1 MVDMGTPEE
10 WETNLIYPR
19 MDSRRV
25 KESRVGRAAGSS
37 GARLVA
43 ALTLTVLVA
52 VSSFPASLPPR
63 YRFKTLQTGRIK
75 VHFHAE
81 VEAPA
86 RRTMALVLEILP
98 RLEERYRV
106 RVPSLDVVVHDA
118 NDSPNG
124 LATSFPYP
132 FVEIRTASF
141 DGAESGPTESW
152 LRMVVTHELTHI
164 VHLEQAGG
172 IYGFFRHVF
181 GRAPLLFPDAL
192 QPAWFIEGLA
202 VREET
207 KGTAFGRGR
216 HTFTKMLVDEAARSG
231 QLARIDQAT
240 LGLGLWPLGS
250 APYLFGEE
258 FLNYVEQ
265 NHGEGS
271 TRDIALAHGRSFHPF
286 LDERTFKDVVRQ
298 SLTPLWR
305 EFAAKRVLIL
315 RPLDP
320 PTLLTTRGVLQTS
333 PRLSPDGAT
342 LAYTSRV
349 LEHLGE
355 IRLMAKD
362 GSNDRRLT
370 SRISGSGLSWSRDGR
385 FLVFDETNQVR
396 KFESRSDLHRV
407 EVASGRRKRL
417 TRGLRASDP
426 DVGPAGATGSP
437 IVFVQRFA
445 DRSEL
450 SLWTESAAPRTLT
463 ASRPGTEWSH
473 PRFSPRG
480 GAIVAARLQGGFL
493 DLVLVDAS
501 TGAVHELTLDRAV
514 DVEPAWV
521 DDRTIVFRSDR
532 EASSFRLFLIDR
544 EGRGLRRVESS
555 PENAF
560 VPEVDV
566 PAKTVFYA
574 HYSSKGYDLAR
585 APFAQGPA
593 PDPFVDAFPA
603 AVDEPPP
610 FEGAAL
616 AFNPLPA
623 LRPRFVSP
631 FVEVVS
637 DEWRVGLLTASVDP
651 LLRITYGVAGTWGT
665 TVNKANVLAY
675 LRYDRFKPTFSF
687 LGRIASSPSALG
699 PKDVKEAQFSADF
712 PLERG
717 VLREQTLNLTIRR
730 RREDASPAALDTGVL
745 AFSWQFD
752 STRAYPMSISPQ
764 DGFRLR
770 AAVTHEFQ
778 ALGSDLDFGKAIIDL
793 KAYTRIGSTVLV
805 SRIGGGWTFGPRLPR
820 TAFAVGGLASP
831 ALLDP
836 VGDQPAVLRG
846 YDDPGKDPTRYGK
859 NLAFGNLDWRIPL
872 GHPQRGLRAL
882 PFFLQHLHLTASLD
896 AAVVSQG
903 TLDLSSARAGA
914 SLGLG
919 ADLFLGHRIPVTL
932 QGGVGRGLTRDGRT
946 VPWFS
951 IGFPF

>member
-1 MVDMGTPEE
+1 
-10 WETNLIYPR
+10 
-19 MDSRRV
+19 MDSGRV
-25 KESRVGRAAGSS
+25 RQSRVRRAAHRWGGRAA
-37 GARLVA
+37 AAAALLVLVA
-43 ALTLTVLVA
+43 ASV
-52 VSSFPASLPPR
+52 FPASLPPR
-63 YRFKTLQTGRIK
+63 YRFKTLLAGRVK

-106 RVPSLDVVVHDA
+106 RVPSLDVVVDDA

-164 VHLEQAGG
+164 VHIEQAGG

-192 QPAWFIEGLA
+192 QPAFFIEGLA

-216 HTFTKMLVDEAARSG
+216 HTFTKMLVDEAARAG
-231 QLARIDQAT
+231 RLERIDQAT
-240 LGLGLWPLGS
+240 LGLDLWPLGN
-250 APYLFGEE
+250 APYLFGAE
-258 FLNYVEQ
+258 FLSFVETK
-265 NHGEGS
+265 NGEGS

-286 LDERTFKDVVRQ
+286 LDERTFKDVVKQ
-298 SLTPLWR
+298 GLTPLWR
-305 EFAAKRVLIL
+305 EFAAKRALAL
-315 RPLDP
+315 RLLAP

-349 LEHLGE
+349 LERLGE
-355 IRLMAKD
+355 IRLMSRD
-362 GSNDRRLT
+362 GSSDRRLVSRT
-370 SRISGSGLSWSRDGR
+370 SGLNLSWSRDGR
-385 FLVFDETNQVR
+385 FIVFDETNQVR

-407 EVASGRRKRL
+407 EVGSGRRRRL
-417 TRGLRASDP
+417 TTGLRASDP
-426 DVGPAGATGSP
+426 DVGPAGAAGSP
-437 IVFVQRFA
+437 VVFVRRFP

-450 SLWTESAAPRTLT
+450 SLWTESGAARTLT
-463 ASRPGTEWSH
+463 TSAPGTEWSH
-473 PRFSPRG
+473 PRFSPG
-480 GAIVAARLQGGFL
+480 GDAIVAARLQGGFL
-493 DLVLVDAS
+493 DLVLIDPA
-501 TGAVHELTLDRAV
+501 TGAVGDLTRDRAM

-532 EASSFRLFLIDR
+532 EAESFRLFLIDR
-544 EGRGLRRVESS
+544 DGSGLRRVENS

-560 VPEVDV
+560 APEVDAGSGV
-566 PAKTVFYA
+566 VFYA
-574 HYSSKGYDLAR
+574 RYSAVGYDLAR
-585 APFAQGPA
+585 APFAEGPA
-593 PDPFVDAFPA
+593 PGPYVDAFPA
-603 AVDEPPP
+603 AAEEPPP
-610 FEGAAL
+610 FGGEAKAYRPFPG
-616 AFNPLPA
+616 

-631 FVEVVS
+631 YVEMDS

-651 LLRITYGVAGTWGT
+651 LLRTTYGVVGTWGT
-665 TVNKANVLAY
+665 TVHKPNLLAY

-687 LGRIASSPSALG
+687 VARIESSPSALG
-699 PKDVKEAQFSADF
+699 SRDLKEAQLSADF
-712 PLERG
+712 PLERS
-717 VLREQTLNLTIRR
+717 VLREQTVNLTLRR
-730 RREDASPAALDTGVL
+730 RREGASPVVLDTGVL
-745 AFSWQFD
+745 AFGWRLD
-752 STRAYPMSISPQ
+752 STRTYPMSISPQ

-770 AAVTHEFQ
+770 TTVTQELP
-778 ALGSDLDFGKAIIDL
+778 ALGSDLDFGKAIVDL
-793 KAYTRIGSTVLV
+793 RAYTRVGRTVLV
-805 SRIGGGWTFGPRLPR
+805 SRFGGGWTFGSRAPR
-820 TAFAVGGLASP
+820 TAFSVGGLASP

-846 YDDPGKDPTRYGK
+846 YDDPGSDPTRYGR

-896 AAVVSQG
+896 AAVISPK
-903 TLDLSSARAGA
+903 TLDLGSARVGA

-919 ADLFLGHRIPVTL
+919 ADLFIGHRVPLSL
-932 QGGVGRGLTRDGRT
+932 QGGVGVGLTRDGST
-946 VPWFS
+946 VGWFS
-951 IGFPF
+951 VGFPF

>member
-1 MVDMGTPEE
+1 
-10 WETNLIYPR
+10 

-25 KESRVGRAAGSS
+25 RESRVRRGAGWWGPGLAA
-37 GARLVA
+37 A
-43 ALTLTVLVA
+43 ATLTALLA
-52 VSSFPASLPPR
+52 ASAFPASLPPR
-63 YRFKTLQTGRIK
+63 YRFKTLQADRIK

-81 VEAPA
+81 VEGPA

-98 RLEERYRV
+98 RLEKRYRV
-106 RVPSLDVVVHDA
+106 RVPSLDVVVDDA

-164 VHLEQAGG
+164 VHIEQAGG

-192 QPAWFIEGLA
+192 QPAFFIEGLA

-231 QLARIDQAT
+231 RLERIDQAT
-240 LGLGLWPLGS
+240 LGLDLWPLGN

-258 FLNYVEQ
+258 FLSFVER

-271 TRDIALAHGRSFHPF
+271 TRDLALAHGRSFHPF
-286 LDERTFKDVVRQ
+286 LDERTFRDVV
-298 SLTPLWR
+298 SKGLTPLWR
-305 EFAAKRVLIL
+305 EFAAQRALAL
-315 RPLDP
+315 RPLAP
-320 PTLLTTRGVLQTS
+320 PTLLTTRGALQTS

-342 LAYTSRV
+342 LAYTSRG
-349 LEHLGE
+349 LERIGQ
-355 IRLMAKD
+355 IRLMSRD
-362 GSNDRRLT
+362 GSKDRRLA
-370 SRISGSGLSWSRDGR
+370 SRISGSNLSWSRDGK
-385 FLVFDETNQVR
+385 FIVFDETNQVR
-396 KFESRSDLHRV
+396 KFESRSDLYRV
-407 EVASGRRKRL
+407 EVASGRRTRL
-417 TRGLRASDP
+417 TTGLRASDP
-426 DVGPAGATGSP
+426 DVGPAGAPGSP

-450 SLWTESAAPRTLT
+450 SLRTEAGVARTLT
-463 ASRPGTEWSH
+463 ASAPGTEWSH
-473 PRFSPRG
+473 PRFSPEG

-493 DLVLVDAS
+493 DLVLLDPA
-501 TGAVHELTLDRAV
+501 TGALRELTRDRAM

-532 EASSFRLFLIDR
+532 EAESFRLFLIDR
-544 EGRGLRRVESS
+544 DGSGLRRVENS
-555 PENAF
+555 PANAF

-566 PAKTVFYA
+566 QTKTVFYA
-574 HYSSKGYDLAR
+574 HYSAMGYDLAR
-585 APFAQGPA
+585 APFADGST
-593 PDPFVDAFPA
+593 PDPYVDAFPA
-603 AVDEPPP
+603 AVEEPPP
-610 FEGAAL
+610 FDGKAKAYR
-616 AFNPLPA
+616 PLPA

-631 FVEVVS
+631 YVEMDS

-651 LLRITYGVAGTWGT
+651 LLRTTYGVVGTWGT
-665 TVNKANVLAY
+665 TVHRPNVLAY

-687 LGRIASSPSALG
+687 VGRVESSPSAAGSRDL
-699 PKDVKEAQFSADF
+699 KEAQFSADF
-712 PLERG
+712 PLERS
-717 VLREQTLNLTIRR
+717 VLRAQTVNLTIRR
-730 RREDASPAALDTGVL
+730 RREGASSAVLDTGVL
-745 AFSWQFD
+745 AFGWQLD
-752 STRAYPMSISPQ
+752 STRTYPMSISPQ

-770 AAVTHEFQ
+770 ATVTHELQ
-778 ALGSDLDFGKAIIDL
+778 ALGSDLDFGKAIVDL
-793 KAYTRIGSTVLV
+793 KAYTRVGRTVVV
-805 SRIGGGWTFGPRLPR
+805 SRLGGGWTFGSRVPR

-846 YDDPGKDPTRYGK
+846 YDDPGSDLTRYGR

-872 GHPQRGLRAL
+872 GHPQRGIRAL
-882 PFFLQHLHLTASLD
+882 PFFLQHLRLTASLD

-903 TLDLSSARAGA
+903 TLDLGSARVGA

-919 ADLFLGHRIPVTL
+919 ADLFVGHRIPMSL
-932 QGGVGRGLTRDGRT
+932 QGGVGVGLTRDGST
-946 VPWFS
+946 VGWFS

>member
-1 MVDMGTPEE
+1 
-10 WETNLIYPR
+10 

-25 KESRVGRAAGSS
+25 RQSRIAGAVAFLVLMAA
-37 GARLVA
+37 A
-43 ALTLTVLVA
+43 A
-52 VSSFPASLPPR
+52 FPASLPPR
-63 YRFKTLQTGRIK
+63 YRFKTLQAGRIK

-81 VEAPA
+81 VEKPA
-86 RRTMALVLEILP
+86 RRTLALVLEILP
-98 RLEERYRV
+98 RLEERYRI

-118 NDSPNG
+118 SDSPNG

-164 VHLEQAGG
+164 VHIEQAGG
-172 IYGFFRHVF
+172 LWGFGRRLF
-181 GRAPLLFPDAL
+181 GRAPFLFPDAL
-192 QPAWFIEGLA
+192 QPAFFIEGLA

-216 HTFTKMLVDEAARSG
+216 HTYTKMLVDEAARGG
-231 QLARIDQAT
+231 QLERIDEAT
-240 LGLGLWPLGS
+240 LGLDLWPLGN

-265 NHGEGS
+265 KYGEGS

-286 LDERTFKDVVRQ
+286 LDERTFRDVVKQ

-305 EFAAKRVLIL
+305 EFAAKRALDL
-315 RPLDP
+315 RPLAS

-333 PRLSPDGAT
+333 PRLSPDGST
-342 LAYTSRV
+342 LAYTSRG
-349 LEHLGE
+349 LERLGE
-355 IRLMAKD
+355 IRLMDKD
-362 GSNDRRLT
+362 GSKDRRLA
-370 SRISGSGLSWSRDGR
+370 SRISGSNLSWSRDGK
-385 FLVFDETNQVR
+385 FIVFDETNQVR

-407 EVASGRRKRL
+407 EVATGRRRRL
-417 TRGLRASDP
+417 TTGLRASDP
-426 DVGPAGATGSP
+426 DVGPAGTLGSP
-437 IVFVQRFA
+437 IVFVQRLA

-450 SLWTESAAPRTLT
+450 SVWTEAGAARALT
-463 ASRPGTEWSH
+463 ASAPGTEWSH
-473 PRFSPRG
+473 PRFSSRG
-480 GAIVAARLQGGFL
+480 DAIVASRLADGFL

-501 TGAVHELTLDRAV
+501 TGAMSELTRDRAV

-532 EASSFRLFLIDR
+532 EAESFRLYLVDR
-544 EGRGLRRVESS
+544 DGSGLRRVESS

-560 VPEVDV
+560 VPEVDARSGV
-566 PAKTVFYA
+566 VFYA

-585 APFAQGPA
+585 APFAGGAAPGPY
-593 PDPFVDAFPA
+593 VDAFPA
-603 AVDEPPP
+603 AVEEPPP
-610 FEGAAL
+610 FDGEAKAYK
-616 AFNPLPA
+616 PLKA

-631 FVEVVS
+631 YVEVVS
-637 DEWRVGLLTASVDP
+637 DEWRIGLVTASVDP
-651 LLRITYGVAGTWGT
+651 LLRTTYGVAGTWGT
-665 TVNKANVLAY
+665 TVHKPNVLAY
-675 LRYDRFKPTFSF
+675 LRYDRFKPTFNF
-687 LGRIASSPSALG
+687 LARAESSPSVLG
-699 PKDVKEAQFSADF
+699 PRDLREAQMSADF
-712 PLERG
+712 PLERAA
-717 VLREQTLNLTIRR
+717 LRAQTLSLAVRR
-730 RREDASPAALDTGVL
+730 RREELSSGWLDTGVL
-745 AFSWQFD
+745 AFGWQLD
-752 STRAYPMSISPQ
+752 STRTYPLSISPQ

-770 AAVTHEFQ
+770 AAVTRELE
-778 ALGSDLDFGKAIIDL
+778 ALGSDLDFGKAIVDL
-793 KAYTRIGSTVLV
+793 RAYTRLGRTVLV
-805 SRIGGGWTFGPRLPR
+805 SRLGGGWTFGPRVPR

-831 ALLDP
+831 AFLDP

-846 YDDPGKDPTRYGK
+846 YDDPGADPTRYGK

-872 GHPQRGLRAL
+872 GHPQRGIRAL
-882 PFFLQHLHLTASLD
+882 PFFLQHLHLTASID

-903 TLDLSSARAGA
+903 TLDLSSARVGA

-919 ADLFLGHRIPVTL
+919 ADLFIGHRIPVML
-932 QGGVGRGLTRDGRT
+932 QGGVGQGLTRDGST

>member
-1 MVDMGTPEE
+1 MRTPGE
-10 WETNLIYPR
+10 WESNLIYPR

-25 KESRVGRAAGSS
+25 TEGRVRRGVRSL
-37 GARLVA
+37 GARLA
-43 ALTLTVLVA
+43 TALTLTALIA
-52 VSSFPASLPPR
+52 VSSFSASLPPR
-63 YRFKTLQTGRIK
+63 YRFKSLQSGRVK

-98 RLEERYRV
+98 RLEARYQV

-164 VHLEQAGG
+164 VHIEQAGG
-172 IYGFFRHVF
+172 IYGLGRRVF
-181 GRAPLLFPDAL
+181 GRAPFLFPDAL
-192 QPAWFIEGLA
+192 QPAFFIEGLA

-216 HTFTKMLVDEAARSG
+216 HTFTKMLVDEAARGGS
-231 QLARIDQAT
+231 LANVDQAT
-240 LGLGLWPLGS
+240 LGLDLWPLGN

-258 FLNYVEQ
+258 FLKYVERR
-265 NHGEGS
+265 HGEES
-271 TRDIALAHGRSFHPF
+271 TRDLALAHGRSFHPF
-286 LDERTFKDVVRQ
+286 LDERTFKDVVKQ
-298 SLTPLWR
+298 GLTPLWR
-305 EFAAKRVLIL
+305 EFAAKRALEL
-315 RPLDP
+315 RPLPP
-320 PTLLTTRGVLQTS
+320 PTPLTTRGVLQTS

-349 LEHLGE
+349 LQRLGE
-355 IRLMAKD
+355 IRLMDKD
-362 GSNDRRLT
+362 GSRDRRLVART
-370 SRISGSGLSWSRDGR
+370 SGSSLSWSPDGK
-385 FLVFDETNQVR
+385 FIVFDETNQVR

-407 EVASGRRKRL
+407 EVASGRRRRL

-426 DVGPAGATGSP
+426 DVGPAGIAGSP

-450 SLWTESAAPRTLT
+450 SMRTEAGAVRTLT
-463 ASRPGTEWSH
+463 ASAPGTEWSH

-480 GAIVAARLQGGFL
+480 DAVVAARMQAGFL

-501 TGAVHELTLDRAV
+501 TGALRELTRDRAM

-521 DDRTIVFRSDR
+521 DDRVIVFRSDR
-532 EASSFRLFLIDR
+532 EAESFRLFLVDR
-544 EGRGLRRVESS
+544 DGSGLRRVENS
-555 PENAF
+555 PDNAF
-560 VPEVDV
+560 VPEVHL
-566 PAKTVFYA
+566 PTKTVFYA
-574 HYSSKGYDLAR
+574 RYSSRGYDLAR
-585 APFAQGPA
+585 APFAEGSA
-593 PDPFVDAFPA
+593 PDPWIDAFPPA
-603 AVDEPPP
+603 AEEPPP
-610 FEGAAL
+610 FGGEAEAYK
-616 AFNPLPA
+616 PLPA

-631 FVEVVS
+631 YVEVVS

-651 LLRITYGVAGTWGT
+651 LLRTTWGVTGTWGT
-665 TVNKANVLAY
+665 TVHKPNLLAY
-675 LRYDRFKPTFSF
+675 LRYDRFKPTFTF
-687 LGRIASSPSALG
+687 LARAESSPSALG
-699 PKDVKEAQFSADF
+699 PRDLREAQVSADF
-712 PLERG
+712 PLERS
-717 VLREQTLNLTIRR
+717 VLRSQTLNLTVRR
-730 RREDASPAALDTGVL
+730 RREDAAPVAVDQGVL
-745 AFSWQFD
+745 ALGWQLD
-752 STRAYPMSISPQ
+752 STRSYPLSISPQ

-770 AAVTHEFQ
+770 AAVTHELQ
-778 ALGSDLDFGKAIIDL
+778 ALGSDFDFGKAILDL
-793 KAYTRIGSTVLV
+793 RAYTRIGRTVVV
-805 SRIGGGWTFGPRLPR
+805 SRLGGGWTFGSHAPR

-846 YDDPGKDPTRYGK
+846 YDDPGLNPTRYGR
-859 NLAFGNLDWRIPL
+859 NLLFGNLDWRIPL
-872 GHPQRGLRAL
+872 GHPQRGIRAL

-903 TLDLSSARAGA
+903 TLDLGSARVGA

-919 ADLFLGHRIPVTL
+919 ADLFVGHRIPVTL
-932 QGGVGRGLTRDGRT
+932 QGGVGRGLTRDGST
-946 VPWFS
+946 VGWFS